1 MSAQNVQSGK
11 NQSAIKNVLPVK
23 KQQPTKTNLST
34 GKGAGEMRQ
43 SAEKRRPVKS
53 VTGKNTGSKTTT
65 GKTMLAEKRRKFLLK
80 SLPIFCLCA
89 ILGLLF

>member
-1 MSAQNVQSGK
+1 MSAQNMQSGK

-23 KQQPTKTNLST
+23 KQQPAKTNLST
-34 GKGAGEMRQ
+34 GTGAGEMRQ
-43 SAEKRRPVKS
+43 STRKRRPVKS

-65 GKTMLAEKRRKFLLK
+65 GKTPLAEKRRKFLLK

>member
-1 MSAQNVQSGK
+1 MKISVKNPITSADNRKYSFCYP
-11 NQSAIKNVLPVK
+11 NAWPA
-23 KQQPTKTNLST
+23 KTNLST
-34 GKGAGEMRQ
+34 GTGTGEMQQ